1 MIITIN
7 RYHRSRWGIDG
18 VLSIDG
24 AHICETVEHPTKCL
38 PSGEYPITLKRM
50 ILRHGNGP
58 FLNTHGEICVGRY
71 SMPGLVLQSRP
82 VYQSL
87 YERIK
92 KSLQRGHEV
101 KLIIE

>member
-1 MIITIN
+1 MNIIIK
-7 RYHRSRWGIDG
+7 RYRYSQWGIDG
-18 VLSIDG
+18 VLSIGG
-24 AHICETVEHPTKCL
+24 AHICETVEHPTLRL
-38 PSGEYPITLKRM
+38 PPGEYPITLKHM

-58 FLNTHGEICVGRY
+58 FLNTHGEICVGKY
-71 SMPGLVLQSRP
+71 SMPGLVLHSRP
-82 VYQSL
+82 VYQTL